1 MPLLPE
7 TLLDDIQ
14 ARVDIAQVIGQHVPL
29 KRAGRHFKA
38 LCPFHKERTPSFHI
52 NTDKQIFHCFG
63 CGVGGNVFTF
73 LMQQDRLTFPEAVR
87 QLAQQVG
94 LTVPEQAGAASSG
107 KTQPLVELMEKAC
120 AYYERMLAHP
130 THGRAAREYL
140 RSRGVSERTRQA
152 FRLGYAPG
160 GGTHLLQA
168 AKHAKIALE
177 ALEHAGLTLRSSR
190 GLVDRFRE
198 RVAFPIIDARGRVV
212 GFGGR
217 SLQGQEPKY
226 LNSPETPLYTKG
238 RQLYGLWQA
247 KDAMVKRKFA
257 VVVEGYFDC
266 VLLWQAGITHVVS
279 PSGTAFTPEQAKLL
293 ARYTDQVI
301 LAFDADAAGETA
313 ALRGMDVLVEAGFQV
328 SVAQL
333 PAGVDPDEFVRAYGV
348 KAFEGLV
355 DKALNVVEFLLACA
369 ARHHSLSDPDQKVRA
384 AQGALA
390 TVARAPDA
398 MRRREYVRLLAG
410 HLHLDERAVLE
421 ELEKAHTRLQ
431 RQAPHTLRQEQESAA
446 RVGLHRPAEADA
458 VERLFGALLLDDPSR
473 FERIA
478 REWELL
484 EQLKDSRRRGLLTA
498 LNELRAVSPQLGPAQ
513 LISRLQEGLPAAP
526 DGSAQAGER
535 ARLVAEL
542 VHVAHR
548 EPAKD
553 EAFRKC
559 LERLRHRARAHQQEQ
574 IQDQLRVAQ
583 ELGRDDE
590 VRRLLTT
597 LQHLMREPM
606 GTRKEEGSAA
616 WAR

>member
-14 ARVDIAQVIGQHVPL
+14 ARVDIAQIIGQYVPL

-63 CGVGGNVFTF
+63 CGVGGNVFSF

-94 LTVPEQAGAASSG
+94 VTVPEQTGAASNG
-107 KTQPLVELMEKAC
+107 KTQQLVELMEKAC

-130 THGRAAREYL
+130 THGRTAREYL
-140 RSRGVSERTRQA
+140 RSRGVSDRTRQV

-160 GGTHLLQA
+160 SGTHLLQA
-168 AKHAKIALE
+168 AKQAKIVPE

-190 GLVDRFRE
+190 GVVDRFRE
-198 RVAFPIIDARGRVV
+198 RLVFPIIDARGRVV

-247 KDAMVKRKFA
+247 KDAMVKRKLA
-257 VVVEGYFDC
+257 VVVEGYFDG
-266 VLLWQAGITHVVS
+266 VLLWQAGIAHVVS

-333 PAGVDPDEFVRAYGV
+333 PAGVDPDEFVRAYGL
-348 KAFEGLV
+348 KAFEGLL

-369 ARHHSLSDPDQKVRA
+369 ARQHSLSDPDQKVRA

-390 TVARAPDA
+390 TVARVPDA
-398 MRRREYVRLLAG
+398 MRRREYVRLLAQR
-410 HLHLDERAVLE
+410 LHLDERAVLE
-421 ELEKAHTRLQ
+421 ELEKTHTRLQ
-431 RQAPHTLRQEQESAA
+431 RQGPNTLHQESAA
-446 RVGLHRPAEADA
+446 RGGLQRPAEVDT
-458 VERLFGALLLDDPSR
+458 VERLFSALLLDDPSR
-473 FERIA
+473 FERIVK
-478 REWELL
+478 EWELL
-484 EQLKDSRRRGLLTA
+484 EQLKDSQLRGLLMA
-498 LNELRAVSPQLGPAQ
+498 LNELRAVSPHLGPAQ
-513 LISRLQEGLPAAP
+513 LISRLQEG
-526 DGSAQAGER
+526 ER

-542 VHVAHR
+542 VPVAQR

-559 LERLRHRARAHQQEQ
+559 VERLRHRARAHQQAQ
-574 IQDQLRVAQ
+574 MQDQLRVAQ

-590 VRRLLTT
+590 VRRLLMK

-606 GTRKEEGSAA
+606 GTRKKEGSAA